1 MRTMIIPRTI
11 HHHRLSH
18 SIFPVAFAP
27 QPHFHPPVIDLVLQ
41 SFIVLNLPKLVFIH
55 VINFPPF
62 FDLVGLNELFVD
74 LEDVLLG
81 LL

>member
-1 MRTMIIPRTI
+1 MRNVIIPRTI
-11 HHHRLSH
+11 HHRLCN
-18 SIFPVAFAP
+18 PVFLIAFAP
-27 QPHFHPPVIDLVLQ
+27 EPHFRPPVIDPVLQ
-41 SFIVLNLPKLVFIH
+41 SFIVLDLPKLVFIH

-62 FDLVGLNELFVD
+62 LDLVGLNELFVD